1 MVSLRHLNPVA
12 FISHY
17 PALAA
22 ALTTHHDQRPL
33 PSFPTPRSSGPLPTR
48 EPNEFC
54 CYPAAPRFVRQVSV
68 LQNHIRHGLVS
79 TNEIS
84 MESFSTWFSSAMSD
98 DGGPPLAPHPWQR
111 ELSASDRCTDR
122 LIRIPTGMGKTL
134 GVLLAWA
141 YHRLHRQDTQWPRRL
156 VWCLPMR
163 TLVDQTAREAEAVL
177 RRCGLADAVAVHRLM
192 GGVDEARWYGDPV
205 SPAVLV
211 GTQDMLL
218 SRALNRGYAM
228 GRAAWPRAFGMI
240 HSDAL
245 WVMDE
250 IQLMGVGLTTSAQ
263 IQAFWKDEKAKW
275 EGIPDL
281 PRATW
286 WMSATL
292 QPEWLRSPETESRI
306 GLWTEGC
313 LTVSP
318 TDRTGPLWDASKPL
332 IVQAAASS
340 DWPSI
345 VLDAHHR
352 HAADPRYGRQTLVVV
367 NRVKD
372 ARELADAIRKGM
384 KSVPS
389 PPEVRLIHSR
399 FRPHDRAEWTSQFL
413 SKQTLGPD
421 VNRILVATQVVE
433 AGVDI
438 SASCLLTQ
446 LAPWPSLVQRFGRAA
461 RYGGQAE
468 IIVLDPTPTDE
479 KQAAPYSLDEL
490 NAARVALACLSSVS
504 IRALED
510 FETGLKANDPESL
523 SRLYPFRP
531 LHVLLRDEFEE
542 LFDTSPDLSG
552 ADMDVSRFI
561 REGEDQR
568 DVHVFW
574 RNWEGRQPTAEVQP
588 VRDELCAVGLADA
601 RAWVAKLMKDS
612 PGVAWAWDY
621 VDGQWVSCRAD
632 SLRPGMVLLVSDQ
645 VGGYDPAVGF
655 TGDKPKKG
663 AESLDLTSRLSVT
676 NRQTADLNDG
686 SDRTSEAISGGTEQA
701 GYKTI
706 ATHADEAAR
715 CGQELVRSLGWD
727 DSWLRLIGLVMRLHD
742 WGKGHPAFARGTYR
756 VEPRRTDLA
765 KAPADAW
772 PLASQMYQPDRRAEE
787 GDLRFG
793 TRAGFRH
800 ELVSALA
807 TLELLRRAAPQ
818 HPALVS
824 DSPSGYPGPAETS
837 AKITKEP
844 PPSSLAGGAVPVH
857 PIGAE
862 LAELTPSQF
871 NLLLFLIASH
881 HGKVRLSLQASP
893 ADQRFDH
900 ERTDLVGCGMPLRGV
915 REGDPLPPVTLTDPS
930 GRDVE
935 MPPLTLSLAPAS
947 LGLSEPYGPS
957 WSERMLDLV
966 VGYSP
971 FVLGYLEGIIRAV
984 DAQASAM
991 TTADPRLEGISLAV
1005 PPVESAT
1012 TDRAAGSGSTKADRN
1027 GDSSSAQT
1035 PLFQDEPEA
1044 ETSDA

>member
-1 MVSLRHLNPVA
+1 
-12 FISHY
+12 
-17 PALAA
+17 
-22 ALTTHHDQRPL
+22 
-33 PSFPTPRSSGPLPTR
+33 
-48 EPNEFC
+48 
-54 CYPAAPRFVRQVSV
+54 
-68 LQNHIRHGLVS
+68 
-79 TNEIS
+79 
-84 MESFSTWFSSAMSD
+84 MESFSAWFESATAAAGQTASQ
-98 DGGPPLAPHPWQR
+98 PHAWQQQLADSH
-111 ELSASDRCTDR
+111 SCVDR

-134 GVLLAWA
+134 GVLSAWA
-141 YHRLHRQDTQWPRRL
+141 YHRLHRQDPQWPRRL

-177 RRCGLADAVAVHRLM
+177 RRCGLADTVAVHRLM

-263 IQAFWKDEKAKW
+263 IQAFWEDDKAKW
-275 EGIPDL
+275 DGMPQV

-292 QPEWLRSPETESRI
+292 QPDWLRSPETESLI
-306 GLWTEGC
+306 GPWTEGC
-313 LTVSP
+313 LTVAPS
-318 TDRTGPLWDASKPL
+318 DRVGPLWDARKPL
-332 IVQAAASS
+332 TVQAAASS
-340 DWPSI
+340 DWPTI
-345 VLDAHHR
+345 VLDAHQQHS
-352 HAADPRYGRQTLVVV
+352 ADPLYGRQTLVVV

-372 ARELADAIRKGM
+372 ARELADAIQKRS
-384 KSVPS
+384 KSVTS
-389 PPEVRLIHSR
+389 PPDMRLIHSR
-399 FRPHDRAEWTSQFL
+399 FRPHDRAEWTNEFL
-413 SKQTLGPD
+413 SKQTLGPEVD
-421 VNRILVATQVVE
+421 RILVATQVVE

-461 RYGGQAE
+461 RYGGEAK
-468 IIVLDPTPTDE
+468 IVVLDPTPTDD

-490 NAARVALACLSSVS
+490 DAAREALKCLSSVS
-504 IRALED
+504 IRDLEN
-510 FETGLKANDPESL
+510 FETGLKTNDPDSL
-523 SRLYPFRP
+523 TRLYPFRP

-574 RNWEGRQPTAEVQP
+574 RTWEGRQPTAEMQP
-588 VRDELCAVGLADA
+588 VRDEICAVGIADA
-601 RAWVAKLMKDS
+601 RAWVTKLTKDS
-612 PGVAWAWDY
+612 PGAAWAWDY
-621 VDGQWVSCRAD
+621 VDGQWVACRAD
-632 SLRPGMVLLVSDQ
+632 SLRPGMVLLVSAH
-645 VGGYDPAVGF
+645 VGGYDPTVGF
-655 TGDKPKKG
+655 TGDKPKKN
-663 AESLDLTSRLSVT
+663 AETLDLTGRLALT
-676 NRQTADLNDG
+676 NRQAADLNDG
-686 SDRTSEAISGGTEQA
+686 SDRTSEAVATGTERA
-701 GYKTI
+701 EFKTI

-727 DSWLRLIGLVMRLHD
+727 EPWMRLIGLVMRLHD
-742 WGKGHPAFARGTYR
+742 WGKAHPAFAQGTYR
-756 VEPRRTDLA
+756 VEPRRADLA
-765 KAPADAW
+765 KAPAGVWPKGAW
-772 PLASQMYQPDRRAEE
+772 PPPSQMYQPDRDAAE

-807 TLELLRRAAPQ
+807 TLELLRLAAPQ

-824 DSPSGYPGPAETS
+824 NHPAGFPDPTESSVNVTGETS
-837 AKITKEP
+837 ATP
-844 PPSSLAGGAVPVH
+844 LAIDAIAAH
-857 PIGAE
+857 PIAAE
-862 LAELTPSQF
+862 LADLAPSHF

-900 ERTDLVGCGMPLRGV
+900 ERADLVGCGMPLRGV
-915 REGDPLPPVTLTDPS
+915 REGDPLPSVTLTDPS

-935 MPPLTLSLAPAS
+935 MPRLILSLAPAT
-947 LGLSEPYGPS
+947 LGLSAQYGPS

-966 VGYSP
+966 SSYSP
-971 FVLGYLEGIIRAV
+971 FLLGYLEGIVRAV

-991 TTADPRLEGISLAV
+991 ANADPRLAGISLTV
-1005 PPVESAT
+1005 PSIETAT
-1012 TDRAAGSGSTKADRN
+1012 AARNAPPPADTSLHFQPTL
-1027 GDSSSAQT
+1027 DS
-1035 PLFQDEPEA
+1035 